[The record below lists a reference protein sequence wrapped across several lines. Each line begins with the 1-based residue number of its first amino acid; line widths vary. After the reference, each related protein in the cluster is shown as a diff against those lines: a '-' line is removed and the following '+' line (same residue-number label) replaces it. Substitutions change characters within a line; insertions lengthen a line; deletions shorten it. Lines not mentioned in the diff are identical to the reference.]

1 MLASGHKPLCE
12 GHNMRNRCFTSL
24 RVVLLAGIVLL
35 PQAILA
41 DDDKPIRGTFTV
53 TYMRPSSVDYCGGA
67 AGTVAIEA
75 QGIGSIKGLGPL
87 FITVKKCFTFA
98 TLRYAGMFMLSSGPS
113 GAGDTITGT
122 YAGTQHPGDENG
134 FGPFDGTLTITGGT
148 GRFRHT
154 TSGVLTFTAV
164 ASPPSVSAVPG
175 PAKVNGNAY
184 YLVRGKMKADK
195 DER

>member
-1 MLASGHKPLCE
+1 
-12 GHNMRNRCFTSL
+12 MRNPYFTSL
-24 RVVLLAGIVLL
+24 RIILLAGVVLL
-35 PQAILA
+35 PQAVLA
-41 DDDKPIRGTFTV
+41 DDDVPIRGTFTV
-53 TYMRPSSVDYCGGA
+53 SYMRPSAVDYCGGA
-67 AGTVAIEA
+67 AGTTAIEA

-98 TLRYAGMFMLSSGPS
+98 TLRYAGMFILSSGPS
-113 GAGDTITGT
+113 GTGDTLTGI
-122 YAGTQHPGDENG
+122 YAGTQRAADENA

-175 PAKVNGNAY
+175 TAKVNGNAY
-184 YLVRGKMKADK
+184 YLVRGKMTSDK
-195 DER
+195 D